1 MRITDATLTPL
12 HLALAQPLKTA
23 RGTYATRDG
32 FLVRLWDDEG
42 HMGQG
47 EAMPLPEFGTES
59 LSTTH
64 TVLRGWLNALKGQ
77 TLEDSIEGVEA
88 TLVPSAS
95 EEVRQRGARLRGLDT
110 DGPVPAAQ
118 HGLELAL
125 LDLVAQRKGV
135 PLCWLL
141 AEEARQ
147 DVFVNALL
155 SAEDPEVLAREARA
169 AADEGYQ
176 TLKLKVAGRSLD
188 ADEARVR
195 AVREAVGPRVRLR
208 LDANGGWSEP
218 EANRAL
224 DRLGWYDLELVEQP
238 TPPED
243 LQALWRV
250 QRRAPCIIAADE
262 TLATPP
268 AVRTLLTMD
277 LGGGPAVGAVV
288 LKPMV
293 LGGLLPSMVV
303 ALRAAH
309 LGMHAYVTS
318 SIDGVVA
325 RAGAAHLA
333 SALPSGELASGL
345 AVGRLFADEPKEHPY
360 HPQQG
365 LVRLRDLPGL
375 GLDPGLGRG
384 H

>member
-12 HLALAQPLKTA
+12 HLTLAHPLKTA

-32 FLVRLWDDEG
+32 FLIRLRDEDG
-42 HMGQG
+42 RVGQG
-47 EAMPLPEFGTES
+47 EAMPLPEFGTEP
-59 LSTTH
+59 LTLTH
-64 TVLRGWLNALKGQ
+64 TVLRAWLSSLKGQ
-77 TLEDSIEGVEA
+77 SLEDSIEGIEA
-88 TLVPSAS
+88 TLVPSAG
-95 EEVRQRGARLRGLDT
+95 EELRQRGARIRLIDT
-110 DGPVPAAQ
+110 GEPVPAAQ

-125 LDLVAQRKGV
+125 LDLLAQRKGV

-147 DVFVNALL
+147 EVLVNALL
-155 SAEDPEVLAREARA
+155 GAEEPAALARQAQEAVE
-169 AADEGYQ
+169 EGFQ
-176 TLKLKVAGRSLD
+176 TLKVKVAGRSLD
-188 ADEARVR
+188 EDEARVR

-250 QRRAPCIIAADE
+250 QRRAPCLIAADE
-262 TLATPP
+262 TLATPA

-288 LKPMV
+288 IKPMV

-309 LGMHAYVTS
+309 LGMHAFVTS

-345 AVGRLFADEPKEHPY
+345 AVGRLFADEPRDHPY
-360 HPQQG
+360 QPHGG
-365 LVRLRDLPGL
+365 LVRLRDEPGL
-375 GLDPGLGRG
+375 GLNPDLLWDR
-384 H
+384 

>member
-12 HLALAQPLKTA
+12 RLTLAKPLRTA
-23 RGTYATRDG
+23 RGTYATREG
-32 FLVRLWDDEG
+32 FLVRLTDEHG
-42 HMGQG
+42 HVGQG
-47 EAMPLPEFGTES
+47 EAMPLPEFGTEP
-59 LSTTH
+59 LATTH
-64 TVLRGWLNALKGQ
+64 LVLRECLQALQGQ
-77 TLEDSIEGVEA
+77 SLDESIAGIEG
-88 TLVPSAS
+88 TLAPSAS
-95 EEVRQRGARLRGLDT
+95 EEHRKLGARIPNID
-110 DGPVPAAQ
+110 PEAHHPAAM
-118 HGLELAL
+118 HAVELAL
-125 LDLVAQRKGV
+125 LDLVAQRKGI

-147 DVFVNALL
+147 DVMVNALL
-155 SAEDPEVLAREARA
+155 GAESPEALAQEARDA
-169 AADEGYQ
+169 VAEGFE
-176 TLKLKVAGRSLD
+176 TLKVKVAGRSLD
-188 ADEARVR
+188 EDEARIR
-195 AVREAVGPRVRLR
+195 AVREAVGARVRLR
-208 LDANGGWSEP
+208 LDANGGWTEP
-218 EANRAL
+218 DANRAL
-224 DRLGWYDLELVEQP
+224 DRLGWYDLELMEQP

-262 TLATPP
+262 TLATPA

-277 LGGGPAVGAVV
+277 LGSGPAVGAVV

-303 ALRAAH
+303 AMRAAH

-345 AVGRLFADEPKEHPY
+345 AVGRLFADEPRDHPY
-360 HPQQG
+360 RPHRG
-365 LVRLRDLPGL
+365 LIRLSDAPGL
-375 GLDPGLGRG
+375 GLSAEQVQP

>member
-1 MRITDATLTPL
+1 MRITEATLTPL
-12 HLALAQPLKTA
+12 SLTLTHPLKTA
-23 RGTYATRDG
+23 RATYATRDG
-32 FLVRLWDDEG
+32 FLVRLRDEEG
-42 HMGQG
+42 HVGQG

-59 LSTTH
+59 LTTTH
-64 TVLRGWLNALKGQ
+64 MVLRGWLSALKGQ
-77 TLEDSIEGVEA
+77 TLEDSIEGIEA

-95 EEVRQRGARLRGLDT
+95 EELRQRGARIRGIDSEQR
-110 DGPVPAAQ
+110 VPAAQ

-147 DVFVNALL
+147 EVLVNALL
-155 SAEDPEVLAREARA
+155 SAEEPEDLAREAQA
-169 AADEGYQ
+169 AVAEGYQ

-188 ADEARVR
+188 MDEARVR
-195 AVREAVGPRVRLR
+195 AVREAAGPRVRLR
-208 LDANGGWSEP
+208 LDANGGWTEP

-262 TLATPP
+262 TLATPA

-288 LKPMV
+288 IKPMV

-309 LGMHAYVTS
+309 LGMHAFVTS

-333 SALPSGELASGL
+333 SALPSGDLASGL
-345 AVGRLFADEPKEHPY
+345 AVGRLFADEPRDHPY
-360 HPQQG
+360 QPQQG
-365 LVRLRDLPGL
+365 LVRLRDMPGL
-375 GLDPGLGRG
+375 GLNPDLIWDR
-384 H
+384 

>member
-1 MRITDATLTPL
+1 MRITEATLTPL
-12 HLALAQPLKTA
+12 HLTLAHPLNTA

-32 FLVRLWDDEG
+32 FIVRLRDEEG
-42 HMGQG
+42 RIGQG

-59 LSTTH
+59 LATTH
-64 TVLRGWLNALKGQ
+64 TVLRGWLSSLKGQ
-77 TLEDSIEGVEA
+77 TLEDSIEGIEA
-88 TLVPSAS
+88 TLVPTAS
-95 EEVRQRGARLRGLDT
+95 EEVRQRGARIRGIDPEE
-110 DGPVPAAQ
+110 PVPAAQ

-125 LDLVAQRKGV
+125 LDLVAQRKGI

-147 DVFVNALL
+147 EVLVNALL
-155 SAEDPEVLAREARA
+155 RAEEPEALAQEAREAVE
-169 AADEGYQ
+169 EGYQ
-176 TLKLKVAGRSLD
+176 TLKVKVAGRSLD

-195 AVREAVGPRVRLR
+195 AVREAVGARVRLR
-208 LDANGGWSEP
+208 LDANGGWTEP

-262 TLATPP
+262 TLATPA

-288 LKPMV
+288 IKPMV

-333 SALPSGELASGL
+333 SALPSGEMASGL
-345 AVGRLFADEPKEHPY
+345 AVGRLFADEPRDHPY
-360 HPQQG
+360 QPRRG
-365 LVRLRDLPGL
+365 LVRLRDMPGL
-375 GLDPGLGRG
+375 GLSPDFSRE